1 MPEPELDAIMIKM
14 NMKEG
19 NPSKLRI
26 TIDRIKLKAFEA
38 GFLAGRKSG
47 GCTEIALR
55 NAYLKFDAAETA
67 KLNRVATSM
76 EWQITSQSQTQ

>member
-1 MPEPELDAIMIKM
+1 MPDPELDAIMIKM
-14 NMKEG
+14 NKEEDK
-19 NPSKLRI
+19 PSKLRI

-67 KLNRVATSM
+67 KLNRVTTSM
-76 EWQITSQSQTQ
+76 EWEITSQSQTQ

>member
-1 MPEPELDAIMIKM
+1 LPDPELDAIMIKM
-14 NMKEG
+14 NKEEDK
-19 NPSKLRI
+19 PSKLRI

-55 NAYLKFDAAETA
+55 NAA
-67 KLNRVATSM
+67 KLDRVTTSI
-76 EWQITSQSQTQ
+76 EWEIASQSQTQ